1 MNKYVIIALR
11 AEDRIVFPSAVKAM
25 SVSSA
30 RIAFTSAQDKLCKIL
45 SVTQVPANSTI
56 KLTEWKESAE

>member
-56 KLTEWKESAE
+56 KLTECKETAE

>member
-11 AEDRIVFPSAVKAM
+11 AEDRTVFPSAVKAM

-56 KLTEWKESAE
+56 KLTECKETAE